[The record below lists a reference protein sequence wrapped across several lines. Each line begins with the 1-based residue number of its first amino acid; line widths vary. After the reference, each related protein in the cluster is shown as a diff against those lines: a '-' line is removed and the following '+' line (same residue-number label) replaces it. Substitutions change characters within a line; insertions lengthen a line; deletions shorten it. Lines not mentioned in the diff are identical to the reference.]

1 MKFVLSEEQRSLA
14 EALDEIIESSGGTK
28 TARTWADGDTAL
40 GQALWRQLAELGLFG
55 LCIPE
60 DDGGMGGTA
69 VDLAVAFERLGY
81 HAAPG
86 PYIESAALLPDLVD
100 AGVLGGILDGS
111 AMATAAVPGL
121 APYALDAGAST
132 HCFLLTPESLTPAVP
147 GPALGS
153 IDRARTL
160 SPLAADGE
168 SAVLDPAVAAT
179 ALDRAAL
186 ACAAMLLGAGER
198 LLEESVSYAKIR
210 EQFGRPVGEYQAL
223 KHQLA
228 NVRVALTFSRPLIYG
243 AALDL
248 GGPDGPRSVSAAKVA
263 VSDAADLAARTAL
276 QVHGAIGYTEEH
288 DLGLWFTKV
297 RALIGAWGTP
307 RHHRSRLASLLLTAG
322 N

>member
-28 TARTWADGDTAL
+28 IARTWADGDTAL
-40 GQALWRQLAELGLFG
+40 GQVLWGQLAELGLFG
-55 LCIPE
+55 LCVPE

-81 HAAPG
+81 HGVPG
-86 PYIESAALLPDLVD
+86 PYIESAALLPALVD
-100 AGVLGGILDGS
+100 AGTRGGILDGS
-111 AMATAAVPGL
+111 AVATAAVPGL
-121 APYALDAGAST
+121 APYALDAGSST
-132 HCFLLTPESLTPAVP
+132 HSFLLTSDSLTPAVP
-147 GPALGS
+147 GTALGS
-153 IDRARTL
+153 IDRARSL
-160 SPLAADGE
+160 SPLSADGE
-168 SAVLDPAVAAT
+168 PAAIDPAAAAT

-210 EQFGRPVGEYQAL
+210 EQFGRPVGEYQGL

-228 NVRVALTFSRPLIYG
+228 NVRVALTFARPLLYG

-248 GGPDGPRSVSAAKVA
+248 GGPDGARSVSAAKVA
-263 VSDAADLAARTAL
+263 AADAADLAARTAL

-297 RALIGAWGTP
+297 RALTGAWGTP
-307 RHHRSRLASLLLTAG
+307 RHHRSRLASLLLTTG
-322 N
+322 I

>member
-28 TARTWADGDTAL
+28 IARTWADGDTAL
-40 GQALWRQLAELGLFG
+40 GQVLWGQLAELGLFG
-55 LCIPE
+55 LCVPE
-60 DDGGMGGTA
+60 DDGGMGGTP

-111 AMATAAVPGL
+111 AIATAAVPGL
-121 APYALDAGAST
+121 APYALDAVSST
-132 HCFLLTPESLTPAVP
+132 HSFLLTPDSLTPAVP
-147 GPALGS
+147 GTALGS
-153 IDRARTL
+153 IDRTRSL
-160 SPLAADGE
+160 SPLSADGE
-168 SAVLDPAVAAT
+168 PVALDPAAAGT

-210 EQFGRPVGEYQAL
+210 EQFGRPVGEYQGL

-228 NVRVALTFSRPLIYG
+228 NVRVALTFARPLLYG

-307 RHHRSRLASLLLTAG
+307 RHHRSRLASLLLTTG